1 MSVTELTEDSEEI
14 RMKKAKRIN
23 PIELVQEQ
31 YQLLKEKFICAADLE
46 EKKILLRRLMN
57 LHGVKRYLM
66 SIDNR

>member
-1 MSVTELTEDSEEI
+1 
-14 RMKKAKRIN
+14 MKKAKRIN